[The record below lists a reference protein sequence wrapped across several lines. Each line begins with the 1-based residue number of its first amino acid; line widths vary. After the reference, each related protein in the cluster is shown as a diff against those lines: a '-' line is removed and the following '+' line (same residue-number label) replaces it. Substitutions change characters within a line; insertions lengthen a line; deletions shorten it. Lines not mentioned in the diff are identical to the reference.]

1 MSLYNIRSY
10 NQVSKK
16 SESPPWMVLVFI
28 LATISLVQTLI
39 NQRWSYWPL
48 VLPNANQTHITKWS
62 SQTAIWIMLLPCL
75 KFSRASYCLQR
86 ALMPHQSLKGTALSG
101 SLSCC
106 SLVSGHFLCC
116 MPIASCT
123 SLLTCSSQVYHLVT
137 YISVP
142 FTSCSCFL
150 GYFFS
155 PSHATKP
162 RRLLPILQYSAQVE
176 PVSEF
181 QAVSWSPLHPSLHHL
196 PCTSYK
202 GLLLHSTL
210 H

>member
-1 MSLYNIRSY
+1 MSLYNITSY

-16 SESPPWMVLVFI
+16 SESPSWMVLVFI
-28 LATISLVQTLI
+28 LVTISLVQTLI

-62 SQTAIWIMLLPCL
+62 SQTAIWMLLPCL
-75 KFSRASYCLQR
+75 KLSRASYCLQR
-86 ALMPHQSLKGTALSG
+86 ALTPHQSLKGTALSG
-101 SLSCC
+101 SLPCC

-123 SLLTCSSQVYHLVT
+123 SLLTCSSQVHHLVT
-137 YISVP
+137 YVSVL

-150 GYFFS
+150 EYFFPS
-155 PSHATKP
+155 SHATKP
-162 RRLLPILQYSAQVE
+162 RRLLPILPHPAQGE

-181 QAVSWSPLHPSLHHL
+181 QAVSWSPLYHL